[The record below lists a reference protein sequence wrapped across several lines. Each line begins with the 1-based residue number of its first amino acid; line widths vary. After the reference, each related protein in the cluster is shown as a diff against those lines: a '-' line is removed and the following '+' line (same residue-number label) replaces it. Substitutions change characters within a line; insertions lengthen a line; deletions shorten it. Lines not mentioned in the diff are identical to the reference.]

1 MGANIYGGPCIRL
14 KFTRITYVLSYNRNS
29 TKVERLDMYTD
40 NLEWK
45 IISDITAEKRV
56 TYYQCCEEP
65 YPDITFT
72 FHLQRDSPA
81 HR

>member
-1 MGANIYGGPCIRL
+1 
-14 KFTRITYVLSYNRNS
+14 
-29 TKVERLDMYTD
+29 MYTD